1 MRVMQLCLYIHSA
14 KKMRDLQTTSDFS
27 QLFNVVGE
35 VDKII
40 SAGQVSEVNL
50 YFAWVRGNE
59 SFLKK

>member
-1 MRVMQLCLYIHSA
+1 
-14 KKMRDLQTTSDFS
+14 MRDLQTTSDFS

>member
-1 MRVMQLCLYIHSA
+1 MLVHS
-14 KKMRDLQTTSDFS
+14 FS
-27 QLFNVVGE
+27 EENAGFADYERFFSLFNVVGE